1 MSFISTEY
9 EGVRQ
14 RTNDAFS
21 SNELVHLRCEAVKDL
36 PPLNALRAFEAGAR
50 HLSFTK
56 AAEELHVTQA
66 AVSHQV
72 KALETHLGF
81 PLFKRL
87 TRKLALTDQGKALFP
102 AVNESFLR
110 IAETAAKL
118 GASSDSRVVTISIT
132 PAFGAKWLIHRL
144 PRFWEQ
150 HPEIDLRIHHSIHVT
165 DLRYDD
171 VDIAVRFG
179 AGRWDGLT
187 SEFLLRV
194 DYVPVCS
201 PSLLNGKKPLKKP
214 SDLCHHT
221 LLHEDDHDGWIQWL
235 AVAGVT
241 EIDPRRGPIIDDQT
255 VILHAAAEGQGVA
268 LGRSSL
274 IAEDLEAG
282 RLVKPF
288 ELTVLTDLAYH
299 LVYLPDALAQPK
311 VKAFRDF
318 MVDAV
323 RSDDPAP

>member
-1 MSFISTEY
+1 MKE
-9 EGVRQ
+9 
-14 RTNDAFS
+14 
-21 SNELVHLRCEAVKDL
+21 L

-87 TRKLALTDQGKALFP
+87 IRRLILTDQGRALYP
-102 AVNESFLR
+102 VVNESFGR
-110 IAETAAKL
+110 IAEVAGKL
-118 GASSDSRVVTISIT
+118 RHDGESRILTVSIT
-132 PAFGAKWLIHRL
+132 PAFGAKWLIHHL
-144 PRFWEQ
+144 PRFWAQ
-150 HPEIDLRIHHSIHVT
+150 HPEIDLRIHHSIQTT
-165 DLRYDD
+165 DLRHDD
-171 VDIAVRFG
+171 VDVAIRFG
-179 AGRWDGLT
+179 AGRWEGLI

-194 DYVPVCS
+194 DYIPVCS
-201 PSLLNGKKPLKKP
+201 PALLDGKNALRRP
-214 SDLCHHT
+214 SDLRHHT

-241 EIDPRRGPIIDDQT
+241 DIDPRRGPIIDDAT

-268 LGRSSL
+268 LGRTSL
-274 IAEDLEAG
+274 IAEDLETG

-288 ELTVLTDLAYH
+288 DLTVLSDLAYH
-299 LVYLPDALAQPK
+299 LVYLPGALESPK

-318 MVDAV
+318 LVTAAHV
-323 RSDDPAP
+323 EPADV